1 METVRLFHVGRCGHN
16 RGPTRWGNQLN
27 GNTNVS
33 DRTEAITDERTIA
46 GPTRWGNQLNGN
58 ILVLGL
64 PLSLDTLLE
73 APLAGAI
80 S

>member
-1 METVRLFHVGRCGHN
+1 METDRCPGDYGCRT

-27 GNTNVS
+27 GNIS
-33 DRTEAITDERTIA
+33 ISYGDRLVQK

-58 ILVLGL
+58 QDALKFILIHSV
-64 PLSLDTLLE
+64 E